1 MERQSSGT
9 VYVYICT
16 CHLLLYVQVRTYKFQ
31 INKSS
36 KMADNSPWAQLVC
49 ISEEDG
55 LIIPLANDVF
65 SVGRA
70 KGKI

>member
-9 VYVYICT
+9 VYVYVLVICY
-16 CHLLLYVQVRTYKFQ
+16 CTYKYVR
-31 INKSS
+31 SS